1 MKVLKQL
8 TLASKDSRFQLIAD
22 YHHVDDDS
30 FEGRTGYSTTI
41 IYEKHSYDKVLK
53 WGLWMEREESVTFTN
68 LFEMTSTVPC
78 VEGLEPFV
86 ESLAKM
92 RKV

>member
-41 IYEKHSYDKVLK
+41 IYEKHSYDQVKAM
-53 WGLWMEREESVTFTN
+53 GRIMEREAKVTFTN

-78 VEGLEPFV
+78 VEGLEPLV
-86 ESLAKM
+86 ESYAKM